1 MNEKKAGYSR
11 LLELIALFSYRR
23 SNTGLTL
30 YQFNISH
37 WCIITL
43 TEPKFQYTNVTT
55 RPLHKSRTK
64 VVKQFDYH
72 VPIAE
77 TIKG

>member
-1 MNEKKAGYSR
+1 
-11 LLELIALFSYRR
+11 
-23 SNTGLTL
+23 
-30 YQFNISH
+30 
-37 WCIITL
+37 
-43 TEPKFQYTNVTT
+43 
-55 RPLHKSRTK
+55 LHKPRAK